1 MIMICP
7 LFASILYFCKK
18 IRSMKSFSLAL
29 SILLLSSV
37 FCYSQENNANKV
49 LGLKKIPAVE
59 VKSIDGKSF
68 NTANITN
75 DGKPIIISFWATWC
89 KPCVNELTTIEDVYE
104 DWQKETGVK
113 LIAVSIDDS
122 KTTGNVKPMING
134 KGWDYEILL
143 DVNSDFKR
151 AMNVNLVPHTFV
163 INGNG
168 EIVWQHTSFS
178 QGSELKLIE
187 IVRKVAKGEAL
198 DKE

>member
-1 MIMICP
+1 VI
-7 LFASILYFCKK
+7 
-18 IRSMKSFSLAL
+18 
-29 SILLLSSV
+29 
-37 FCYSQENNANKV
+37 
-49 LGLKKIPAVE
+49 GLKKIPSVE
-59 VKSIDGKSF
+59 VKTIDGKTF
-68 NTANITN
+68 NTSNISN

-89 KPCVNELTTIEDVYE
+89 KPCVNELTTIEEVYE

-122 KTTGNVKPMING
+122 KTSGNVKPLVNG
-134 KGWDYEILL
+134 KEWDYQVLL
-143 DVNSDFKR
+143 DINSDFKR

-178 QGSELKLIE
+178 QGSELKLID

>member
-1 MIMICP
+1 
-7 LFASILYFCKK
+7 
-18 IRSMKSFSLAL
+18 MKTYLLAL
-29 SILLLSSV
+29 AIFLFSSSLV
-37 FCYSQENNANKV
+37 FSQDPGTNKV
-49 LGLKKIPAVE
+49 LGLKKIPSVE
-59 VKSIDGKSF
+59 VKTIDGKTF
-68 NTANITN
+68 NTADIKN

-89 KPCVNELTTIEDVYE
+89 KPCVNELTTISDVYE

-122 KTTGNVKPMING
+122 KTSGNVKPLVNG
-134 KGWDYEILL
+134 KEWDYQVLL
-143 DVNSDFKR
+143 DINSDFKR

-178 QGSELKLIE
+178 QGSELKLID